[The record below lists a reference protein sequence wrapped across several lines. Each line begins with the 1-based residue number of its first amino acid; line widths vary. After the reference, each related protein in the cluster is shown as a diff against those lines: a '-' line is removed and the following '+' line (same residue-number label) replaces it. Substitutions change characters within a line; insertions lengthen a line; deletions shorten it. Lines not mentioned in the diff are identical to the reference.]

1 MFFAFSNNNH
11 RPHRERQ
18 KMKMDY
24 SDMLRDADMMKKGIR
39 RTVKEMKKNDLEF
52 SVRFSWADV
61 LMVVAGICAVLI
73 VFGWIKK
80 IEKKICVRREA
91 KRLIKAAEEKQTKEK
106 AL

>member
-1 MFFAFSNNNH
+1 
-11 RPHRERQ
+11 
-18 KMKMDY
+18 MKMDY

-80 IEKKICVRREA
+80 IEKKICVHREA
-91 KRLIKAAEEKQTKEK
+91 KRLIKAAEEKQSEEK